1 MGAATSATSVSS
13 RLSDYDFALP
23 ESQIA
28 QAPLAERDASRLM
41 AISRSSGTWSHRRF
55 AELQD
60 LLRPGDLLVL
70 NDARVIPARLLG
82 QKAGTGGRVELLV
95 VRPAAQNTLTSAA
108 LGEAPESLD
117 WVCLGQASK
126 GLKPGQR
133 VTFASGLEAEIQEA
147 LGGGEYRVRFHAPP
161 GTSLAALLDAAGR
174 LPLPPYITREPDAA
188 DAERYQTVY
197 ARASGAV
204 AAPTAGLHF
213 TQEALAALE
222 ARGVHRALVTL
233 DVGPGTFLP
242 VREDDLDK
250 HHMHPERYTVP
261 EATAKAINAARAE
274 GRRVVAVGTTVVR
287 TLESATDPE
296 TGRLR
301 AGPGETTLFIRPGF
315 AFRQVDL
322 LLTNFHLPRSTL
334 VVLVSA
340 LLGRERTLEAYAEA
354 VRAGYRFFSYG
365 DAMLVSE

>member
-1 MGAATSATSVSS
+1 VSS
-13 RLSDYDFALP
+13 RLSDYDFELP

-28 QAPLAERDASRLM
+28 QAPLAERDASRLLTVN
-41 AISRSSGTWSHRRF
+41 RSTGAWAHRHF
-55 AELQD
+55 TELPE
-60 LLRPGDLLVL
+60 LLREGDLLVL

-95 VRPAAQNTLTSAA
+95 VRPAASTLTSAA
-108 LGEAPESLD
+108 LGGAPESLE
-117 WVCLGQASK
+117 WICLGQASK
-126 GLKPGQR
+126 GLKPAQR
-133 VTFASGLEAEIQEA
+133 LSFASGLEAEVLGA

-161 GTSLAALLDAAGR
+161 GASLASLLDAAGR

-213 TQEALAALE
+213 TQALFATLE
-222 ARGVHRALVTL
+222 ARGVRRALVTL

-242 VREDDLDK
+242 VREEELDK
-250 HHMHPERYTVP
+250 HHMHPERFTVP
-261 EATAKAINAARAE
+261 EATAREVNAAHAE

-287 TLESATDPE
+287 TLESATDPD
-296 TGRLR
+296 TGLLR
-301 AGPGETTLFIRPGF
+301 EGPGETTLFIRPGF
-315 AFRQVDL
+315 RFRQVDA

-340 LLGRERTLEAYAEA
+340 LLGRERTLAAYAEA
-354 VRAGYRFFSYG
+354 VREGYRFFSYG

>member
-1 MGAATSATSVSS
+1 MSS
-13 RLSDYDFALP
+13 LLSDYDFDLP
-23 ESQIA
+23 EAQIA
-28 QAPLAERDASRLM
+28 QAPLGARDASRLLTV
-41 AISRSSGTWSHRRF
+41 SRSTGARAHRRF
-55 AELQD
+55 SDLPG
-60 LLRPGDLLVL
+60 LLRPGDVLVV

-82 QKAGTGGRVELLV
+82 AKAGTGGRVELLV
-95 VRPAAQNTLTSAA
+95 VRPSAQTLTSAA
-108 LGEAPESLD
+108 LSQAAETLE
-117 WVCLGQASK
+117 WICLGQASK

-133 VTFASGLEAEIQEA
+133 VDFAGGLSAEVLEA
-147 LGGGEYRVRFHAPP
+147 LGGGEYRVRFHAPA
-161 GTSLAALLDAAGR
+161 GTSLAALLEEAGR
-174 LPLPPYITREPDAA
+174 LPLPPYITREPEAA

-213 TQEALAALE
+213 TDETFAALE
-222 ARGVHRALVTL
+222 AQGVRRVHVTL

-242 VREDDLDK
+242 VREDDLEK
-250 HHMHPERYTVP
+250 HRMHPERFSVP
-261 EATAKAINAARAE
+261 EETAAAVNAARAE

-315 AFRQVDL
+315 RFRQVDV

-340 LLGRERTLEAYAEA
+340 LLGRERTLESYREA
-354 VRAGYRFFSYG
+354 VQAGYRFFSYG
-365 DAMLVSE
+365 DAMLVTE

>member
-1 MGAATSATSVSS
+1 MSS
-13 RLSDYDFALP
+13 RLSDYDFELP

-28 QAPLAERDASRLM
+28 QAPLPQRDASRLM
-41 AISRSSGTWSHRRF
+41 HVRRASGDVSHRQF
-55 AELQD
+55 SDVLEL
-60 LLRPGDLLVL
+60 LGPGDLLVL

-82 QKAGTGGRVELLV
+82 QKAGSGGRVELLV
-95 VRPAAQNTLTSAA
+95 VRPAASTLTSAA
-108 LGEAPESLD
+108 LGGAPESLD
-117 WVCLGQASK
+117 WLCLGQASK

-133 VTFASGLEAEIQEA
+133 LTFASGLEAEVLEV

-161 GTSLAALLDAAGR
+161 GASLASLLDAAGR

-197 ARASGAV
+197 AKASGAV

-213 TQEALAALE
+213 TQDTLAALE
-222 ARGVHRALVTL
+222 ARGVRRALVTL

-242 VREDDLDK
+242 VREEELDK

-261 EATAKAINAARAE
+261 ESTAREVNAAKAE

-287 TLESATDPE
+287 TLESATDAA
-296 TGRLR
+296 TGQLR
-301 AGPGETTLFIRPGF
+301 EGPGETTLFIRPGF
-315 AFRQVDL
+315 TFRQVDA

-340 LLGRERTLEAYAEA
+340 LLGRERTLAAYSEA